1 MTSGLLTSRM
11 IARAVQSALDQGAV
25 FALLKRE
32 RQWRML
38 QRRWDSAW
46 RLRAPWELIFSGCL
60 GYGFSSPRIALARP
74 RANLNRP
81 QGACHDFRQCLW
93 RDANQISCPS
103 SINDLSQGSHPGCA
117 PSTVGSTW
125 PQRSSVARYLS
136 FSHARQTWARREGAI
151 HCRIYPRRQDQLD
164 TQGPA

>member
-32 RQWRML
+32 RQWCML

-60 GYGFSSPRIALARP
+60 GYEIQLTTHRTGAPARESQP
-74 RANLNRP
+74 AS
-81 QGACHDFRQCLW
+81 G
-93 RDANQISCPS
+93 S
-103 SINDLSQGSHPGCA
+103 LS
-117 PSTVGSTW
+117 
-125 PQRSSVARYLS
+125 
-136 FSHARQTWARREGAI
+136 
-151 HCRIYPRRQDQLD
+151 
-164 TQGPA
+164 